1 MPAIMSRPRRRRA
14 ALVAATVLTAGL
26 ALAGCSAGTVTQTD
40 TTLSGA
46 PGAFGSTGDI
56 LIRDLTIDAGPNQVA
71 QAGGPAVAALQG
83 TIVNDGATS
92 DRLVSVTTPYA
103 QSVTAEGA
111 TTIPGDNALR
121 LVGTQPGPV
130 GPAQPDTRVA
140 ATARL
145 SLRGVTQTIR
155 PGPTYAVTFTFERSG
170 QVTIPVIV
178 QSTNQPAAG

>member
-1 MPAIMSRPRRRRA
+1 MSRPRRRRA

-46 PGAFGSTGDI
+46 PGSFGATGDM
-56 LIRDLTIDAGPNQVA
+56 LIRDLSIDAGPNQLA
-71 QAGGPAVAALQG
+71 PAGGSTVVALQG
-83 TIVNDGATS
+83 TLVNEGANA

-103 QSVTAEGA
+103 QSVTPEGA

-130 GPAQPDTRVA
+130 GPAQPDTRAA

-145 SLRGVTQTIR
+145 TLRVITQTIR

-170 QVTIPVIV
+170 QVTVPVIV
-178 QSTNQPAAG
+178 QGTNQPAAG